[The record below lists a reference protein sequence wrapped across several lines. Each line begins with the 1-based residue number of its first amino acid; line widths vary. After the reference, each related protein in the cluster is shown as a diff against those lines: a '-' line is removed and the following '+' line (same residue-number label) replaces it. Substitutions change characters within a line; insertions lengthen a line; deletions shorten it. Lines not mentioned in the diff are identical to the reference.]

1 MSDET
6 EAAEAAEVPSTDV
19 ATRDRSDETFEASL
33 VAERTAER
41 KVMRSIVKCT
51 LIGIPIGIVFFTG
64 LLFIAAGGD
73 LSGWVVVGMGVTL
86 GTLAAVLFGML
97 GGVTIA
103 AHAFE
108 EVDKGE
114 ALHA

>member
-1 MSDET
+1 MSDVEHAASANT
-6 EAAEAAEVPSTDV
+6 EV
-19 ATRDRSDETFEASL
+19 ATRDRTDETFEASL
-33 VAERTAER
+33 VAEKTAER
-41 KVMRSIVKCT
+41 AVMRSIVKCT
-51 LIGIPIGIVFFTG
+51 AIGIPIGILFFTG

-73 LSGWVVVGMGVTL
+73 LSGWVVVGIGVTL
-86 GTLAAVLFGML
+86 GILAAVLFGML